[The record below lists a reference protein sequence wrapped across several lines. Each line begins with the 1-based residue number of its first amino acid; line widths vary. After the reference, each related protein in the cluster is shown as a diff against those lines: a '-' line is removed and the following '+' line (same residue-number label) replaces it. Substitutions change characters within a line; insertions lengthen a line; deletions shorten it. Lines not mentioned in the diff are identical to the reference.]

1 MTCSDIRDRL
11 PLLLYGDLA
20 GTERNAVD
28 AHLAGCPACGKELA
42 ALRQVGRL
50 LDEPSAALDFKAGAP
65 ATGWT
70 PAPHPRTAQ
79 RRPPRIGRLAAMA
92 GIAALVL
99 IAVTRM
105 DIRIDQRQITV
116 RWGRSEPVS
125 VEPREAIVR
134 HEVIVPTALDERL
147 TLLNELVHALAASQ
161 EDGDGQR
168 RDEIA
173 RLREEIASMQ
183 RHSLERWKE
192 TERDVSALYTA
203 QFGARIQ
210 GANP

>member
-1 MTCSDIRDRL
+1 MRLAVVDVFHVPVLQRRGARDFR
-11 PLLLYGDLA
+11 
-20 GTERNAVD
+20 
-28 AHLAGCPACGKELA
+28 A
-42 ALRQVGRL
+42 ALHVLRV
-50 LDEPSAALDFKAGAP
+50 
-65 ATGWT
+65 
-70 PAPHPRTAQ
+70 
-79 RRPPRIGRLAAMA
+79 RPA